1 MQSLQTTPASPADKP
16 LSAQI
21 SKPLIMGH
29 NTTTNNNNAAARPDT
44 QSAETPQLECPVYK
58 LLIADDHPLFR
69 EAIADVIRSRYPDAE
84 ILQSENLEAAA
95 ELAAQH
101 DDLDLI
107 LLDLN
112 MPGMHGLNGLMQLR
126 NESPSIPVVII
137 SAEEDKSIVLQAMTY
152 GAVGFILKSL
162 PREKMTQALEQVLAG
177 QVYLPADV
185 IRSTT
190 DNSRSSRRRIDEH
203 TIAPEMLNSLTR
215 RQLLVL
221 ERMANGESN
230 KQIAYTLC
238 IAETTVKA
246 HVSAVLRKL
255 NVHNRIQ
262 AVLSAGNIDFNQYL
276 KR

>member
-1 MQSLQTTPASPADKP
+1 MQSLHAKPSAISLSQIPKPAVMS
-16 LSAQI
+16 
-21 SKPLIMGH
+21 H
-29 NTTTNNNNAAARPDT
+29 NTDNNDNNAAANADL
-44 QSAETPQLECPVYK
+44 QSAEAPRLESAVYK

-69 EAIADVIRSRYPDAE
+69 EAIADVIRGRYPDAE
-84 ILQSENLEAAA
+84 ILQSATLEAAA
-95 ELAAQH
+95 ERAEQR

-162 PREKMTQALEQVLAG
+162 PRDKMTQALEQVLAG

-185 IRSTT
+185 IRSSS
-190 DNSRSSRRRIDEH
+190 DNSRSSRRIDEH
-203 TIAPEMLNSLTR
+203 AIAPEMLNSLTR

-221 ERMANGESN
+221 ERMANGDSN

>member
-1 MQSLQTTPASPADKP
+1 MQSLQVSSTALAQAPLTRDIPKP
-16 LSAQI
+16 CV
-21 SKPLIMGH
+21 MGH
-29 NTTTNNNNAAARPDT
+29 NVNTDNNDTAPAADP
-44 QSAETPQLECPVYK
+44 QSTGAPRLELPVYK

-69 EAIADVIRSRYPDAE
+69 EAIADVIRSRYPTAE

-95 ELAAQH
+95 ALADQH
-101 DDLDLI
+101 EDLDLI

-126 NESPSIPVVII
+126 NESPTIPVVII

-162 PREKMTQALEQVLAG
+162 AREKMIQALEQVLAG

-185 IRSTT
+185 IRSTP
-190 DNSRSSRRRIDEH
+190 DNSRGSRRRIDEH
-203 TIAPEMLNSLTR
+203 VIAPEMLNSLTR

-255 NVHNRIQ
+255 NVNNRIQ
-262 AVLSAGNIDFNQYL
+262 AVLAAGNIDFNQYL

>member
-1 MQSLQTTPASPADKP
+1 M
-16 LSAQI
+16 
-21 SKPLIMGH
+21 
-29 NTTTNNNNAAARPDT
+29 
-44 QSAETPQLECPVYK
+44 YK

-69 EAIADVIRSRYPDAE
+69 EAIADVIRARYPDAE
-84 ILQSENLEAAA
+84 ILQSEDLEGAQALA
-95 ELAAQH
+95 EEH

-112 MPGMHGLNGLMQLR
+112 MPGMYGLNGLMQLR
-126 NESPSIPVVII
+126 NEAPTIPVVII
-137 SAEEDKSIVLQAMTY
+137 SAEEDKNIVLQAMTY
-152 GAVGFILKSL
+152 GAVGFIIKSL
-162 PREKMTQALEQVLAG
+162 PRDKMTQALEQVLAG
-177 QVYLPADV
+177 QVYLPSDV
-185 IRSTT
+185 IRASG
-190 DNSRSSRRRIDEH
+190 DNSRTRRRQDENQ
-203 TIAPEMLNSLTR
+203 IPPEMLNSLTR

-230 KQIAYTLC
+230 KQIAYNLC

-246 HVSAVLRKL
+246 HVSAILRKL

>member
-1 MQSLQTTPASPADKP
+1 MQSLHSHTASQGSDSDQTTPYFPSGPDIGQN
-16 LSAQI
+16 SAAEPE
-21 SKPLIMGH
+21 K
-29 NTTTNNNNAAARPDT
+29 NNNQRQESN
-44 QSAETPQLECPVYK
+44 VYK

-69 EAIADVIRSRYPDAE
+69 EAIADVIQARYPDAE
-84 ILQSENLEAAA
+84 ILQTENLEAAVEQA
-95 ELAAQH
+95 QQH

-126 NESPSIPVVII
+126 NDAPTIPVVII
-137 SAEEDKSIVLQAMTY
+137 SAEEDKNIVLQSMTY
-152 GAVGFILKSL
+152 GAVGFIIKSL

-177 QVYLPADV
+177 QVYLPSDV
-185 IRSTT
+185 IRSSGNNT
-190 DNSRSSRRRIDEH
+190 SSRRRQDESQIPH
-203 TIAPEMLNSLTR
+203 EMLNSLTR

-246 HVSAVLRKL
+246 HVSAILRKL

>member
-1 MQSLQTTPASPADKP
+1 M
-16 LSAQI
+16 
-21 SKPLIMGH
+21 
-29 NTTTNNNNAAARPDT
+29 
-44 QSAETPQLECPVYK
+44 YK

-69 EAIADVIRSRYPDAE
+69 EAIADVIRCRYPDAE
-84 ILQSENLEAAA
+84 ILQSENLDAAA
-95 ELAAQH
+95 ELADTH

-126 NESPSIPVVII
+126 NDAPTIPVVII
-137 SAEEDKSIVLQAMTY
+137 SAEEDKSIVLQSMTY

-190 DNSRSSRRRIDEH
+190 DNSRNRRRHIDEH
-203 TIAPEMLNSLTR
+203 AIAPEMLNSLTR

>member
-1 MQSLQTTPASPADKP
+1 MPSLHTNTHASDKS
-16 LSAQI
+16 LAQI
-21 SKPLIMGH
+21 PKSTLMGH
-29 NTTTNNNNAAARPDT
+29 TTHTYNKNITPDSDL
-44 QSAETPQLECPVYK
+44 QSTEETRLESAVYK

-69 EAIADVIRSRYPDAE
+69 EAIADVIRGRYPDAQ
-84 ILQSENLEAAA
+84 IIQSDTLEAAA
-95 ELAAQH
+95 ELAEQH

-185 IRSTT
+185 IRSSS
-190 DNSRSSRRRIDEH
+190 DNSRSRRRIDEH

>member
-1 MQSLQTTPASPADKP
+1 M
-16 LSAQI
+16 
-21 SKPLIMGH
+21 
-29 NTTTNNNNAAARPDT
+29 
-44 QSAETPQLECPVYK
+44 YK

-69 EAIADVIRSRYPDAE
+69 EAIADVIRARYPDAE
-84 ILQSENLEAAA
+84 ILQSENLEGAQALA
-95 ELAAQH
+95 EEH

-112 MPGMHGLNGLMQLR
+112 MPGMYGLNGLMQLR
-126 NESPSIPVVII
+126 NEAPTIPVVII
-137 SAEEDKSIVLQAMTY
+137 SAEEDKNIVLQAMTY
-152 GAVGFILKSL
+152 GAVGFIIKSL
-162 PREKMTQALEQVLAG
+162 PRDRMTQALEQVLAG
-177 QVYLPADV
+177 QVYLPSDV
-185 IRSTT
+185 IRASS
-190 DNSRSSRRRIDEH
+190 DNSRTRRRQDENQ
-203 TIAPEMLNSLTR
+203 IPPEMLNSLTR

-230 KQIAYTLC
+230 KQIAYNLC

-246 HVSAVLRKL
+246 HVSAILRKL

>member
-1 MQSLQTTPASPADKP
+1 MQSLQPQTQAPASAN
-16 LSAQI
+16 LSRHL
-21 SKPLIMGH
+21 SGTEHLSH
-29 NTTTNNNNAAARPDT
+29 NSGTAEQQDDDAR
-44 QSAETPQLECPVYK
+44 LESDVYK

-69 EAIADVIRSRYPDAE
+69 EAIADVIRARYPDAE

-95 ELAAQH
+95 ELAEAH

-126 NESPSIPVVII
+126 NDAPTIPVVII
-137 SAEEDKSIVLQAMTY
+137 SAEEDKNIVLQAMTY
-152 GAVGFILKSL
+152 GAVGFIIKSL
-162 PREKMTQALEQVLAG
+162 PREKMTEALEQVLAG
-177 QVYLPADV
+177 QVYLPSDV
-185 IRSTT
+185 IRSSA
-190 DNSRSSRRRIDEH
+190 DPSRSRRRQDENQ
-203 TIAPEMLNSLTR
+203 IPPEMLNSLTR

-230 KQIAYTLC
+230 KQIAYNLC

-246 HVSAVLRKL
+246 HVSAILRKL